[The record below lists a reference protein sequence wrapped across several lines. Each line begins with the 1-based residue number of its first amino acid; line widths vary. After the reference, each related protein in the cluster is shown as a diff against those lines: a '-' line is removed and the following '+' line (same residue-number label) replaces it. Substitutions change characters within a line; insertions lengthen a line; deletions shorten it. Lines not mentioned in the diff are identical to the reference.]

1 MSDPVSGTTIAAGGL
16 MGASVFGFATS
27 ILMD

>member
-16 MGASVFGFATS
+16 MGPACSVWQPAL
-27 ILMD
+27 IMV